1 MTVNPAQRPR
11 RYHSPQ
17 RQEQASATR
26 RRILEVAARLFAD
39 RGYAATTMQAVAS
52 EAGVS
57 LATVYLHFA
66 GRAAMVV
73 ALAEEVVAAPDL
85 SVERVERE
93 PDPVAQVRLSAGI
106 IRRLNERSWVLTD
119 ILRSQRGRDE
129 ELTRLWARWQG
140 GHLEAVRRAVAAL
153 AERGG
158 LRAGL
163 SAEEATDILYA
174 VAGTEVYRAIVHE
187 RGWSPARYEEWL
199 FALACWYILEERRA
213 GDG

>member
-1 MTVNPAQRPR
+1 MVVNPPQRPR

-26 RRILEVAARLFAD
+26 RRLLEVAARLFTEQ
-39 RGYAATTMQAVAS
+39 GYAATTMQAIAAEAEVA
-52 EAGVS
+52 

-66 GRAAMVV
+66 GRAALVA
-73 ALAEEVVAAPDL
+73 ALAAEVVAAPDL

-93 PDPVAQVRLSAGI
+93 PDPRAQLRLGAGI

-119 ILRSQRGRDE
+119 ILRSQRGRDD
-129 ELTRLWARWQG
+129 ELTQVWARWQE
-140 GHLEAVRRAVAAL
+140 GHLEAVRRAVVAL

-163 SAEEATDILYA
+163 SEAEATDILYA
-174 VAGTEVYRAIVHE
+174 VAGTEVYRALVHE

-199 FALACWYILEERRA
+199 FALACREILAEPRT

>member
-1 MTVNPAQRPR
+1 MTVNPQRPR

-17 RQEQASATR
+17 RQEQAGATR

-39 RGYAATTMQAVAS
+39 RGYAATTMQAIAI

-85 SVERVERE
+85 SVEQVERE
-93 PDPVAQVRLSAGI
+93 PDPRAQLRLGAGI

-119 ILRSQRGRDE
+119 ILRSQRGRDD
-129 ELTRLWARWQG
+129 ELTQLWARWQDR
-140 GHLEAVRRAVAAL
+140 HLEAMRRGVAAL
-153 AERGG
+153 VERGG

-163 SAEEATDILYA
+163 SLEEATDILYA
-174 VAGTEVYRAIVHE
+174 VAGTEVYRALVHE
-187 RGWSPARYEEWL
+187 RGWSPARYEQWL
-199 FALACWYILEERRA
+199 FALACREILAEGRA